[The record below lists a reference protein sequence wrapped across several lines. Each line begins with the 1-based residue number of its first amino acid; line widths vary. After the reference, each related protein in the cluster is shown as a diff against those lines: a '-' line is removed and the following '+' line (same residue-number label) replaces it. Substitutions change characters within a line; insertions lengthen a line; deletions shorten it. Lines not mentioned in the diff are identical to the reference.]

1 MDIPR
6 TIGYT
11 EIVKIAECALNGDS
25 ERARVFLKR
34 YIGKYP
40 DKDLVY
46 PFTHLLN
53 GVTNPSGL
61 NSNIIPACDGKADS
75 TSKKDL
81 RVCEVIASASDP
93 LERKSL
99 IDLGFKEMPHF
110 TVAHS
115 LMYPLGRHRHLS
127 AGCVGTPNEMLWI
140 CETDDQ
146 NDKSITEIICL
157 HNYDYDGYLTIKK
170 VIAIINSILC
180 KSHF

>member
-25 ERARVFLKR
+25 ERAKVFIKR

-61 NSNIIPACDGKADS
+61 NSNIIPACEGKADS
-75 TSKKDL
+75 TSEKDL
-81 RVCEVIASASDP
+81 RVCEVIASASESFEELSQSERYNLTDETISKFKNGKM
-93 LERKSL
+93 LYRKSALFNRSVQMLVRGVTVYDL
-99 IDLGFKEMPHF
+99 IENIIQVTEDTTRSFEQ
-110 TVAHS
+110 
-115 LMYPLGRHRHLS
+115 YINRDDRPLTMR
-127 AGCVGTPNEMLWI
+127 
-140 CETDDQ
+140 
-146 NDKSITEIICL
+146 
-157 HNYDYDGYLTIKK
+157 
-170 VIAIINSILC
+170 
-180 KSHF
+180 

>member
-61 NSNIIPACDGKADS
+61 NSNITPACEGKADS
-75 TSKKDL
+75 TSEKDL
-81 RVCEVIASASDP
+81 RVCEVSGSLFSDSEILDWLQIAMSPNSNYCELYLAGLRNFESDYAQAFQIESCP
-93 LERKSL
+93 EKFKTVNAPTLREAVSL
-99 IDLGFKEMPHF
+99 AMI
-110 TVAHS
+110 A
-115 LMYPLGRHRHLS
+115 Y
-127 AGCVGTPNEMLWI
+127 
-140 CETDDQ
+140 
-146 NDKSITEIICL
+146 NDR
-157 HNYDYDGYLTIKK
+157 
-170 VIAIINSILC
+170 
-180 KSHF
+180 

>member
-1 MDIPR
+1 MDSKNELKNEIKAVAYQNMEKCVADDLIAMLDDLLVLCEGNSDC
-6 TIGYT
+6 TIG
-11 EIVKIAECALNGDS
+11 
-25 ERARVFLKR
+25 
-34 YIGKYP
+34 
-40 DKDLVY
+40 
-46 PFTHLLN
+46 
-53 GVTNPSGL
+53 
-61 NSNIIPACDGKADS
+61 
-75 TSKKDL
+75 KDL
-81 RVCEVIASASDP
+81 RVCEVVASASDP

-115 LMYPLGRHRHLS
+115 LMYPLGRHIHLS
-127 AGCVGTPNEMLWI
+127 VGCVGTPNEMLWI

>member
-1 MDIPR
+1 MELIALQKIQKQIEDLRIEQYHRISIETIDTKLYSIEMEVFKLMDKVC
-6 TIGYT
+6 
-11 EIVKIAECALNGDS
+11 ED
-25 ERARVFLKR
+25 
-34 YIGKYP
+34 
-40 DKDLVY
+40 
-46 PFTHLLN
+46 
-53 GVTNPSGL
+53 
-61 NSNIIPACDGKADS
+61 KADG
-75 TSKKDL
+75 TNEKDL

>member
-61 NSNIIPACDGKADS
+61 NSNIIPACEGKADS
-75 TSKKDL
+75 TSEKDL
-81 RVCEVIASASDP
+81 RVCEVINS
-93 LERKSL
+93 
-99 IDLGFKEMPHF
+99 
-110 TVAHS
+110 V
-115 LMYPLGRHRHLS
+115 LS
-127 AGCVGTPNEMLWI
+127 APQWFPEDKRKLALQIWNQH
-140 CETDDQ
+140 ETGDNKRVQVVKLIKEWAADEEYVISFKKAYELFQ
-146 NDKSITEIICL
+146 QHCL
-157 HNYDYDGYLTIKK
+157 
-170 VIAIINSILC
+170 
-180 KSHF
+180 

>member
-1 MDIPR
+1 MEKRIEIQNILLKH
-6 TIGYT
+6 IGSYSMSL
-11 EIVKIAECALNGDS
+11 VDDLCALANAGTS
-25 ERARVFLKR
+25 E
-34 YIGKYP
+34 
-40 DKDLVY
+40 
-46 PFTHLLN
+46 
-53 GVTNPSGL
+53 
-61 NSNIIPACDGKADS
+61 
-75 TSKKDL
+75 KDL
-81 RVCEVIASASDP
+81 RVCEVVASASEP

-127 AGCVGTPNEMLWI
+127 TGCVGTPNEMLWI

>member
-61 NSNIIPACDGKADS
+61 NSNITPACESKADS
-75 TSKKDL
+75 TSEKDL
-81 RVCEVIASASDP
+81 RVCEVIPRFFDPERNKPLPSKNDITFSDDVFI
-93 LERKSL
+93 
-99 IDLGFKEMPHF
+99 IDEDGMHGLAYYSFEDCQWKFHTDTLVDYNEVGHETKWKWYYP
-110 TVAHS
+110 TVTVKDA
-115 LMYPLGRHRHLS
+115 
-127 AGCVGTPNEMLWI
+127 
-140 CETDDQ
+140 
-146 NDKSITEIICL
+146 
-157 HNYDYDGYLTIKK
+157 
-170 VIAIINSILC
+170 
-180 KSHF
+180 F